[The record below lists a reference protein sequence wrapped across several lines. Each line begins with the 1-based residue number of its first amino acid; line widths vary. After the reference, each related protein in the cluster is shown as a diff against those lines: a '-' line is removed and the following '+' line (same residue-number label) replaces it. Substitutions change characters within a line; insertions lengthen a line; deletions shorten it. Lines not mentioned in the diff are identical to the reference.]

1 MLNQKQALQTAI
13 SRHKINPKADFMI
26 TEKASI
32 DAIYGEWEELAR
44 AQGRS
49 PHLPNRSNFA
59 EELADIVICC
69 MTLAEFEGI
78 PLETIIEEKMEYNRK
93 RKD

>member
-1 MLNQKQALQTAI
+1 MNQKQALQIALK
-13 SRHKINPKADFMI
+13 RKKVDPHANYLA
-26 TEKASI
+26 TEGSII
-32 DAIYGEWEELAR
+32 DAIHGEWQELVH

-78 PLETIIEEKMEYNRK
+78 PLDVIVTEKMEYNSR